1 MVREVESLEPEL
13 DRVFLRESKVL
24 VGREVPRDDAGRHN
38 RVPAG
43 VAESSE
49 WLKHESV
56 GVEPAIDIAYI
67 ARQDRRLSRR
77 VYTIVADACVRL
89 ISAGNDGLR
98 ESTLERQNRTD
109 LPSSKHRAG
118 DATLVEEP
126 PSLTEGQF
134 VEQRRH
140 RPVRHIETGQTAL
153 RAEIVA
159 ALGKQ
164 QVRVMNSDR
173 ASVVDRARP
182 RITKEVGQ
190 TLRKPALQFHAQR
203 IVVRLAAAIDLLEP
217 AKLRIGS
224 PRGYRPGCRWD
235 RVVEGPEDLEFTAH
249 RADVAHLQGRVPSK
263 FALYV
268 KHVLD
273 GIGRPAIV
281 DVGKAVR
288 IDNQGRRLSQASV
301 WTVPVQIQLSR
312 RRFVATAA
320 RCVARHVEAWVA
332 GILRVKQAGA
342 SADHPFGARVP
353 GDAEARRKIIFVV
366 GHKPVAEPAVACD
379 LHRGL
384 EPDQQ
389 TIVKVARSLT
399 HQGWVAAHI
408 RDIRSHV
415 DKGNIEVD
423 QVPGLVQKW
432 RRVLVSQPEVDR
444 YLRMNLPR
452 IVDVIGLA
460 RRAELDL
467 GGRHRPLVA
476 LAIAKQVLR
485 KRVARARHRGAL
497 CVQLRRDIRFETE
510 LAAQE
515 QVAGLGVLVPTQFAA
530 PAQRMTSRRPPEVV
544 DRLVDAVRVGVGT
557 IDVAEGAGRAR

>member
-1 MVREVESLEPEL
+1 MVREVEGLEPEL
-13 DRVFLRESKVL
+13 NRVFLRESEVL
-24 VGREVPRDDAGRHN
+24 VGGEIPRDDAGRHN
-38 RVPAG
+38 RVSAG
-43 VAESSE
+43 GPESAER
-49 WLKHESV
+49 LKHE
-56 GVEPAIDIAYI
+56 GTRVEPAIDSPLVAGQI
-67 ARQDRRLSRR
+67 DRFSRR
-77 VYTIVADACVRL
+77 VYAIVADARVRL
-89 ISAGNDGLR
+89 VFAGNDGLW
-98 ESTLERQNRTD
+98 ESGLERQNRTD
-109 LPSSKHRAG
+109 LPSSKDRVGNA
-118 DATLVEEP
+118 ALVEEP
-126 PSLTEGQF
+126 PSFADGQL
-134 VEQRRH
+134 VEQRRN
-140 RPVRHIETGQTAL
+140 RPVRHIETGQTPL

-159 ALGKQ
+159 ALGEQ
-164 QVRVMNSDR
+164 QVGVMNSDR

-203 IVVRLAAAIDLLEP
+203 VVVRLAAAIDLLDP

-235 RVVEGPEDLEFTAH
+235 RVVERPQSLEFTAH
-249 RADVAHLQGRVPSK
+249 RADVAHLQGRVSSK

-268 KHVLD
+268 KQVLD

-301 WTVPVQIQLSR
+301 WSVPVQIQLSR
-312 RRFVATAA
+312 RRFVASAA
-320 RCVARHVEAWVA
+320 RHVARHVEAWVA
-332 GILRVKQAGA
+332 GILRVEQAGA
-342 SADHPFGARVP
+342 SADNPFGIGVP
-353 GDAEARRKIIFVV
+353 GDPEARRKIIFVV

-379 LHRGL
+379 LYRGL

-467 GGRHRPLVA
+467 GGRHRPLVWLA
-476 LAIAKQVLR
+476 LAKQGIR
-485 KRVARARHRGAL
+485 KTVARARHRGAL
-497 CVQLRRDIRFETE
+497 CVQMRRVLRF
-510 LAAQE
+510 
-515 QVAGLGVLVPTQFAA
+515 
-530 PAQRMTSRRPPEVV
+530 
-544 DRLVDAVRVGVGT
+544 GT
-557 IDVAEGAGRAR
+557 GF